1 MNGSQSFA
9 ARIRALSE
17 LLPELAG
24 HHQGALRISGMCM
37 DSRAVQPGDAFVA
50 LKGSRHNG
58 DEFIAEAARRGAV
71 VALVEAPAR
80 GDSVP

>member
-37 DSRAVQPGDAFVA
+37 DSRLAGTACRSRWCRLLRSASGQALSQPDFLAIP
-50 LKGSRHNG
+50 R
-58 DEFIAEAARRGAV
+58 
-71 VALVEAPAR
+71 P
-80 GDSVP
+80 DSG